1 MHNSQTTIF
10 LVRMSGGKDRKALLA
25 AMEKKKRKIE
35 EVGRFQLLREK
46 N

>member
-25 AMEKKKRKIE
+25 AMEKKKKIE